1 MVGFPPVTEILGITC
16 NKQISKKIH
25 YVRRILLFGRLLN

>member
-16 NKQISKKIH
+16 NKQISKK
-25 YVRRILLFGRLLN
+25 YTMLEEYYCLEDY